1 MTTMGELLRGG
12 RDRSGM
18 TVEEVADVTNM
29 PRDTITALE
38 QDEIAVLP
46 EAPFTRGF
54 IRIYS
59 RVLGMPAEPVLEAY
73 SRALGV
79 QQYVLDEPVRQLRR
93 RRVTRLV
100 AGVFALVVFVIG
112 LGSVIVFA
120 TQVINPETQL
130 HAVNMEVQRIEQL
143 REGSVVEFY
152 VLRPCEFEVL
162 IDGRLGF
169 NGKISAGSRQ
179 EWVPQSEMRVTAS
192 EGNAIEVRIDGQKT
206 GALGPRGG
214 GVQRTWRVLIQ

>member
-12 RDRSGM
+12 RNKAGM
-18 TVEEVADVTNM
+18 TLEEVVDATNM
-29 PRDTITALE
+29 PRDTIVALE

-46 EAPFTRGF
+46 EGPFTRGF

-59 RVLGMPAEPVLEAY
+59 RVLGMSAEPVLEAY
-73 SRALGV
+73 SRALGA

-93 RRVTRLV
+93 LRFIRLV
-100 AGVFALVVFVIG
+100 AAVVTFAVVVIG
-112 LGSVIVFA
+112 LGSVIGFA
-120 TQVINPETQL
+120 TQLISFETPL
-130 HAVNMEVQRIEQL
+130 HVGNTEVQRVEQL
-143 REGSVVEFY
+143 REGSVVQF
-152 VLRPCEFEVL
+152 VAIRPCEIEVV
-162 IDGRLGF
+162 IDGRSGF

-206 GALGPRGG
+206 GTLGSSGTG
-214 GVQRTWRVLIQ
+214 AQRTWRVLVR

>member
-18 TVEEVADVTNM
+18 TVEEVADATNI
-29 PRDTITALE
+29 PRDTIIALE
-38 QDEIAVLP
+38 QDDIAVLP

-100 AGVFALVVFVIG
+100 AGVFALVVLVIG

-130 HAVNMEVQRIEQL
+130 HAVNTEVQRVEQL

-152 VLRPCEFEVL
+152 ALRPCEFEVL

-169 NGKISAGSRQ
+169 NGKISGGSRQ

-206 GALGPRGG
+206 GTLGSRGG